1 MKNPRKKKRPKPQKK
16 IVEKKGVVVDNG
28 NEEEKTKERVLE
40 ALVEA
45 FALSSVKEASIAYDI
60 ARGDPN
66 KASEILRKGFVDR
79 SEDSFSCSSSSSCSG
94 GGSMGSELG
103 SKGEGDLGCFKGG
116 RQKKKVVASTGTV
129 STVLGKEYVRRD
141 NVRDKGFSGNGGV
154 FDMEEAEQFLCSML
168 GNDCDLNLAIVRDV
182 FCQCGYDIEKASDV
196 LLDLAASTIEKS
208 GTGRHPNYRVDNIDD
223 ERFLVDP
230 NDNLIDRRSESTSL
244 SSDGDLSDNLW
255 PVGSFGRKYV
265 EVLSSSKA
273 DSAVSSGY
281 TKSDIPQKA
290 SDIPQKVL
298 ESLFN
303 IPKST
308 EHGKDTM
315 NWRNVVKQIQSL
327 GPRFNPSQHVAE
339 SQQCTYGGLGACHP
353 EQTESGQG
361 GYIECFWLDYLCYS
375 TLVEFAR
382 KAKGDEYHVFREDSQ
397 QHYDSMKS
405 YYKKAAT
412 AYTKGDRAYA
422 AYLSEQGKEQTKL
435 AQKADT
441 RASHDIF
448 VARNKGIENVI
459 TIDLHGQHVK
469 QAMRMLKLHL
479 LFGSYVPSV
488 QTLRVITGCGSHGV
502 GMSKLKQSIISLL
515 DREAIEWTEE
525 NRGTVLIK
533 LNGCREYSFVENS
546 DSDSND

>member
-1 MKNPRKKKRPKPQKK
+1 MKNPRKKKRPKSQKK
-16 IVEKKGVVVDNG
+16 VEEKKVENG
-28 NEEEKTKERVLE
+28 NKEEEELEEKTKENGLE

-45 FALSSVKEASIAYDI
+45 FASSSVKEASMAYDI
-60 ARGDPN
+60 AGGDPN
-66 KASEILRKGFVDR
+66 KASEILSKGFVDR

-94 GGSMGSELG
+94 GGGSMG
-103 SKGEGDLGCFKGG
+103 SKGEQNYDVGCFKGG
-116 RQKKKVVASTGTV
+116 RQKKVVASTGTI
-129 STVLGKEYVRRD
+129 STVLGKEYVRRN
-141 NVRDKGFSGNGGV
+141 NVRDKGFSGNGRV

-168 GNDCDLNLAIVRDV
+168 GNECDLNLAIVRDV
-182 FCQCGYDIEKASDV
+182 LCQCGYDIEKASDV
-196 LLDLAASTIEKS
+196 LLDLAAPTIEKS
-208 GTGRHPNYRVDNIDD
+208 NTDRHPNYRVDNIGD

-230 NDNLIDRRSESTSL
+230 NDSLIDRRSESTSL

-255 PVGSFGRKYV
+255 SVGSFDRKYV
-265 EVLSSSKA
+265 EVVSSSKA
-273 DSAVSSGY
+273 DYAGSPGFI
-281 TKSDIPQKA
+281 K

-308 EHGKDTM
+308 EHDKDTM
-315 NWRNVVKQIQSL
+315 NWRNVVKQIQTL
-327 GPRFNPSQHVAE
+327 GPGFNPSQRVAE
-339 SQQCTYGGLGACHP
+339 SKQRTY
-353 EQTESGQG
+353 
-361 GYIECFWLDYLCYS
+361 
-375 TLVEFAR
+375 
-382 KAKGDEYHVFREDSQ
+382 AKGDEYHVFREDSQ
-397 QHYDSMKS
+397 QHWDSMKS
-405 YYKKAAT
+405 YYRNAAT
-412 AYTKGDRAYA
+412 AYTKGDRGYA

-435 AQKADT
+435 AQNADT

-469 QAMRMLKLHL
+469 QAMRILKLHL

-502 GMSKLKQSIISLL
+502 GKSKLKQSVISLL

-533 LNGCREYSFVENS
+533 LNGFREFSFVDNS